1 MKKLIIITVMVL
13 ALMGVD
19 GFKTILNPTN
29 PISGDEAQ
37 ASVIYS
43 NDGRTWVTD
52 GNSAYGS
59 DGSTYS
65 IY

>member
-1 MKKLIIITVMVL
+1 MKKLTIIVVMIL

-19 GFKTILNPTN
+19 GFKTILNPAN
-29 PISGDEAQ
+29 PISGDEAH
-37 ASVIYS
+37 AGVIYS
-43 NDGRTWVTD
+43 NDGRTWVTS
-52 GNSAYGS
+52 GNQAYGS